1 MINMAINTSPSKML
15 TLNQI
20 YEFIMESFPY
30 YRQNTSRWHNSIR
43 YQVRKYRSCIIIGTV
58 FLNWDIMVK

>member
-1 MINMAINTSPSKML
+1 MINMAINTSPTKML

-20 YEFIMESFPY
+20 YEFIMEQFPY

-43 YQVRKYRSCIIIGTV
+43 YIRGDGIKGGG
-58 FLNWDIMVK
+58 